1 MSRNYYSIT
10 IKIFTSLGAPA
21 PGPPRPRGSLAF
33 KKKSRAPR
41 RSRGA
46 SRRRRGAPASRPEPG
61 PPGGARAPFSLKEKG
76 A

>member
-46 SRRRRGAPASRPEPG
+46 WG
-61 PPGGARAPFSLKEKG
+61 F
-76 A
+76 